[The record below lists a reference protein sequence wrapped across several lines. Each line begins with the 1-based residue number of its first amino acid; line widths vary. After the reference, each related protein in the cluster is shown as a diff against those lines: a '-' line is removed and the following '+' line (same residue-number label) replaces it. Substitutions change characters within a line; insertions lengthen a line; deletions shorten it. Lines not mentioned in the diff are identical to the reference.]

1 MGAATIFD
9 HLSSLADSTRSR
21 LLLVLEKH
29 ELTVGEL
36 CAVMQ
41 LPQSTV
47 SRHLKTLA
55 DEGWVTS
62 RAEGTSRQYRMVSP
76 LDSGAKRLWQLVR
89 QQVGEGDAAERD
101 ARRAERVLAERRARS
116 EEFFSSKAGQWDA
129 MRAELFGRR
138 ADLLALLGV
147 FDPSWTVGD
156 LGCGTGQ
163 VAETVAPFVKRV
175 VAVDSSRAMLAAARK
190 RLAALP
196 NVELRQGDLDGLPVE
211 QRELDVALLFH
222 VLQYVV
228 DPPAALAV
236 VRRTLAAG
244 GRLLVLDMAPHER
257 EEYRQ
262 QMGHVW
268 HGFSHDQL
276 SRWLEGAGFTAVRY
290 TPLPPDPQA
299 KGPSLFV
306 ATATA

>member
-1 MGAATIFD
+1 MGATIYD
-9 HLSSLADSTRSR
+9 HLNSLADSTRSR

-47 SRHLKTLA
+47 SRHLKTLG

-62 RAEGTSRQYRMVSP
+62 RAEGTSRQYRMAAG
-76 LDSGAKRLWQLVR
+76 LDQGARRLWQLVR
-89 QQVGEGDAAERD
+89 NQVAEGDAAARD
-101 ARRAERVLAERRARS
+101 ARRAERVLAERRSRS

-138 ADLLALLGV
+138 ADLLALLAV
-147 FDPSWTVGD
+147 ADPEWTVGD
-156 LGCGTGQ
+156 LGCGTGE
-163 VAETVAPFVKRV
+163 VAETIAPFVKRV

-190 RLAALP
+190 RLASAD
-196 NVELRQGDLDGLPVE
+196 NVDLRQGDLDGLPVDKG
-211 QRELDVALLFH
+211 ELDVALMFH
-222 VLQYVV
+222 VLQYVI
-228 DPPAALAV
+228 DPAAALKV
-236 VRRTLAAG
+236 VRRTIAPR
-244 GRLLVLDMAPHER
+244 GRLLVLDMQPHER
-257 EEYRQ
+257 EEYREK
-262 QMGHVW
+262 MGHVW
-268 HGFSHDQL
+268 HGFSEEQL
-276 SRWLEGAGFTAVRY
+276 TAWLTESGFRSVRY
-290 TPLPPDPQA
+290 TALPPDPQA

>member
-1 MGAATIFD
+1 MGATIYD

-36 CAVMQ
+36 CSVMQ

-47 SRHLKTLA
+47 SRHLKTLG

-62 RAEGTSRQYRMVSP
+62 RAEGTSRQYRMLASLEP
-76 LDSGAKRLWQLVR
+76 GARRLWQLVR
-89 QQVGEGDAAERD
+89 QQVSESDAAARD

-129 MRAELFGRR
+129 MRAELFGSR
-138 ADLLALLGV
+138 ADLLALLGI
-147 FDPSWTVGD
+147 FDSSWTVGD
-156 LGCGTGQ
+156 LGCGTGE
-163 VAETVAPFVKRV
+163 VAETISPFVKRV
-175 VAVDSSRAMLAAARK
+175 VAVDSSRAMLAAARR
-190 RLAALP
+190 RLVSVK
-196 NVELRQGDLDGLPVE
+196 NVDLRQGDLDGLPIE
-211 QRELDVALLFH
+211 AKELDLALMFH
-222 VLQYVV
+222 VLQYVI
-228 DPPAALAV
+228 DPPTALRA
-236 VRRTLAAG
+236 VRRTLVPN
-244 GRLLVLDMAPHER
+244 GRALVLDMMPHER
-257 EEYRQ
+257 DEYQ

-268 HGFSHDQL
+268 HGFSRDQL
-276 SRWLEGAGFTAVRY
+276 AGWLDQAGFTAVRY
-290 TPLPPDPQA
+290 IPLPPDPQA